1 MFHPVNHLSTHS
13 TTSMATIHLSVRSSQ
28 DARETLYTH
37 VLTTGQHL
45 AADTTFTYQTMLQ
58 ATKVLTL
65 IAVTRTTFLQGILP
79 LVLPAMHILQEADI
93 SLQLILKYSMR
104 QQLRTNRKP
113 FPTLLNLLMLFSV
126 FSLLAS
132 LS

>member
-1 MFHPVNHLSTHS
+1 MLFTHVRVTATGRHL
-13 TTSMATIHLSVRSSQ
+13 ATI
-28 DARETLYTH
+28 
-37 VLTTGQHL
+37 
-45 AADTTFTYQTMLQ
+45 TTFTYQTMLQ
-58 ATKVLTL
+58 ATKILSFL
-65 IAVTRTTFLQGILP
+65 AVTRTTFLQGIHP
-79 LVLPAMHILQEADI
+79 LILLAMHLLQEANL

-113 FPTLLNLLMLFSV
+113 FPVLLNLLMLFSV

>member
-1 MFHPVNHLSTHS
+1 M
-13 TTSMATIHLSVRSSQ
+13 
-28 DARETLYTH
+28 LYTH
-37 VLTTGQHL
+37 VTATGLHL
-45 AADTTFTYQTMLQ
+45 AAGMTFTYQTMVE
-58 ATKVLTL
+58 ASKVLTF
-65 IAVTRTTFLQGILP
+65 IAINRTTFLQGILP
-79 LVLPAMHILQEADI
+79 LVLPAMHLLQEADI

-113 FPTLLNLLMLFSV
+113 FPMLLNLLMLFSV